1 MKPVVDP
8 EGVEVSHLISACR
21 PEGKKI
27 VEIGCGH
34 GSLTHQYAGLSSL
47 IVGIDPAY
55 TELILAR
62 DDQPASAGNVAFL
75 SAKGEGVPLPA
86 QFFDIVLFASSL

>member
-8 EGVEVSHLISACR
+8 EGVEISHLISACQ

-34 GSLTHQYAGLSSL
+34 GSLTYQYASQPSL

-55 TELILAR
+55 SELVLAR
-62 DDQPASAGNVAFL
+62 DDQPASAGKVGFL
-75 SAKGEGVPLPA
+75 SAKGEGIPLPA
-86 QFFDIVLFASSL
+86 QFFDIALFSSSL

>member
-8 EGVEVSHLISACR
+8 EGVEVSHLLSACQL
-21 PEGKKI
+21 EGKKI
-27 VEIGCGH
+27 LEIGCGH
-34 GSLTHQYAGLSSL
+34 GSLTHQYADLPSL
-47 IVGIDPAY
+47 IVGIDPVY

-62 DDQPASAGNVAFL
+62 DDQPASTGNVAFL
-75 SAKGEGVPLPA
+75 SAKGEGIPLPA